1 MKKQKTQYYY
11 VYAQGIYNLWSLV
24 YITTDLTEAREVKQQ
39 YRKAKVL
46 KNRMRA

>member
-1 MKKQKTQYYY
+1 MKKQKTQNYY
-11 VYAQGIYNLWSLV
+11 VYAQGIFDLWALV
-24 YITTDLTEAREVKQQ
+24 YITTDLTEANEVKEQ